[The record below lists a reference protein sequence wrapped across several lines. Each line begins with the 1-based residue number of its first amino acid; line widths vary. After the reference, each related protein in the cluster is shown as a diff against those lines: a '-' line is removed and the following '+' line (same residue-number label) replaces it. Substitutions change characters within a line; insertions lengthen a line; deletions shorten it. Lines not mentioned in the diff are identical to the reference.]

1 MSIMKDFDVLDAPL
15 SDVHLVE
22 ANAGTGKT
30 WNIEALVIRLLIE
43 KKLEPGHVLVVTFTD
58 AAAQEL
64 RERILERINQVYKAL
79 SESDYLGSDTFLIA
93 CRKKYGSQQLVLDHL
108 ENCKSRFDEASI
120 YTIHS
125 FCKQVLTD
133 FRFEAGL
140 ETDMQIL
147 PDSRIIQQ
155 EVIKDEWR
163 SLNHRFSK
171 DTESQL
177 ADILTGKVS
186 LAQLESSFN
195 VYSAKTGVLLDSD
208 RASLLVQA
216 TDSVKSRWHKL
227 DPSKWVHD
235 YVKVLEDA
243 VQTWDNHKD
252 EIRQQWLNTELSRFD
267 YAKDGDKWESAL
279 TQFLDKPLSGT
290 TDKHVEKFTSTFV
303 QEKPLKKSSTAPRPD
318 HSFFELIDILYHGK
332 TVLENQILRESC
344 ERMKHSYLQKRQQQ
358 QVLIFDDLLA
368 FTERALD
375 PEKNGGNATLLTH
388 ALREKYPVALIDEFQ
403 DTDQIQYSIFRR
415 IYVEVR
421 RENHLL
427 YMIGD
432 PKQSIY
438 LFRGA
443 DLKTYFKA
451 RNDAESTFT
460 LSKNFRSTQPLI
472 EGVNAVFSGKSS
484 FLDDELTYKTSSAD
498 KITSDLIVTHESDAP
513 LRFVDIKA
521 RNGNKS
527 VSELAV
533 MKWVISSISR
543 LLSNRPAESTILDKT
558 SGQIRQVHPGDIALL
573 VGTHNQ
579 SRRLKNMLAEVG
591 IPAVESG
598 EISVFLSEE
607 AGYLNLLLDVA
618 QNPRRSR
625 KVRALLTTP
634 LFGLNSEQ
642 VKAAASDDIKWSQ
655 FIETFRVGEQIAQSK
670 GILAGLRFLFDRFE
684 IEKNLVCGGNGE
696 RSITNMRHLAELL
709 HAEEASQ
716 RRSLSGLASWL
727 LAQRSNANAVKSDD
741 RNMRLESDDERV
753 HIMTMHS
760 SKGLQFPI
768 VYAPFLWT
776 KAWGKKSEL
785 FYKFDE
791 KTGEFERR
799 YDPDNLVHGDGI
811 QLGRIENIQDKIR
824 LLYVTLTRA
833 EQRCY
838 VPYSSWND
846 FKTSPLY
853 ASLITRLIKDGL
865 SSESLGTAIV
875 QSDSSVLDVP
885 PDWDPNNLINH
896 ILSDLMHKSNKSI
909 HFEQIEFVE
918 KPVIFNQK
926 SPQNVVKAREFDQ
939 NGLKRL
945 FPSRIV
951 SSYSSIQRK
960 YGHESSID
968 AMQRDEHAGQDKDSS
983 NFEVSTGSEVQLSR
997 ERKAI
1002 LDFPK
1007 GATTGNYWHELL
1019 ETVDFSDDSHWH
1031 EIVDQISTKYGFDDS
1046 LDKETVRNLIQYT
1059 VDCPIGRHPAFN
1071 ELNPDMQG
1079 LKLSTLCWK
1088 QTLRE
1093 MEFLYPYS
1101 GKELQTLVTDLR
1113 EETQQN
1119 VNISAL
1125 ANIQFFDT
1133 TNLLTG
1139 LIDLVFESNGKFFI
1153 LDYKSNYLG
1162 GTIADYSHAE
1172 IEKDIHVN
1180 GYNLQ
1185 YHLYVAALTKYLSK
1199 QIHGFSYKKHFG
1211 GVFYLYWRG
1220 LTSADTTG
1228 VFYDKP
1234 NWELVE
1240 PLIEKVKTVSNI
1252 SAYANI
1258 KNKSNSGS
1266 IGGES

>member
-43 KKLEPGHVLVVTFTD
+43 KKLEPGQVLVVTFTD

-79 SESDYLGSDTFLIA
+79 SESDYSGSDTFLIA
-93 CRKKYGSQQLVLDHL
+93 CREKYGSKQSVLDHL

-163 SLNHRFSK
+163 SLNHRFSN
-171 DTESQL
+171 DSESRL

-186 LAQLESSFN
+186 LAQLESSFY
-195 VYSAKTGVLLDSD
+195 VYSAKTGVKLDSD
-208 RASLLVQA
+208 AESLLGHA
-216 TDSVKSRWHKL
+216 NENIKSRWDKL
-227 DPSKWVHD
+227 DPSKWVQD
-235 YVKVLEDA
+235 YIQILDDA
-243 VQTWDNHKD
+243 VQTWDSHRD
-252 EIRQQWLNTELSRFD
+252 EIRQQWLNTEISRYD

-279 TQFLDKPLSGT
+279 TQFLDKPLSGSV
-290 TDKHVEKFTSTFV
+290 DKHVEKYTSTFV
-303 QEKPLKKSSTAPRPD
+303 QEKPLKKSSNAPRPD
-318 HSFFELIDILYHGK
+318 HPFFELVDFLYYGK

-344 ERMKHSYLQKRQQQ
+344 ERMKHSYMQKRQQQ

-375 PEKNGGNATLLTH
+375 PEKNGGNAAQLTN

-415 IYVEVR
+415 IYVEKR
-421 RENHLL
+421 SKDNLL

-451 RNDAESTFT
+451 RKDAESTFT
-460 LSKNFRSTQPLI
+460 LSKNFRSTQALI

-484 FLDDELTYKTSSAD
+484 FLDDELTYKPSSAD
-498 KITSDLIVTHESDAP
+498 KTASDLIVPHESDAP

-521 RNGNKS
+521 RNGNKG

-533 MKWVISSISR
+533 MKWVVSSISG
-543 LLSNRPAESTILDKT
+543 LLSSNSAKSTILDKN
-558 SGQIRQVHPGDIALL
+558 SGQMRQVHPGDIALL
-573 VGTHNQ
+573 VATHNQ
-579 SRRLKNMLAEVG
+579 SRRLKHMLAEVG

-598 EISVFLSEE
+598 EASVFLSEE
-607 AGYLNLLLDVA
+607 AGYLNLLLDVVL
-618 QNPRRSR
+618 NPRRSR

-634 LFGLNSEQ
+634 LFGLTSEQ
-642 VKAAASDDIKWSQ
+642 VKAAESNDVQWSQ
-655 FIETFRVGEQIAQSK
+655 FIETFRTGEQIAQSK
-670 GILAGLRFLFDRFE
+670 GILAGLRVLFDRLE
-684 IEKNLVCGGNGE
+684 IEKNLVRRGNGE
-696 RSITNMRHLAELL
+696 RSLTNLRHLAELL
-709 HAEEASQ
+709 HAEETSQ

-727 LAQRSNANAVKSDD
+727 LAQRSDANAVKSDD

-753 HIMTMHS
+753 HIITMHK

-776 KAWGKKSEL
+776 QAWGKKSEL
-785 FYKFDE
+785 FYKFSE
-791 KTGEFERR
+791 QTGEFERR
-799 YDPDNLVHGDGI
+799 YDPDNLVHVDGI
-811 QLGRIENIQDKIR
+811 QLGKIENLQDKIR

-833 EQRCY
+833 EHRCY
-838 VPYSSWND
+838 VPYSSWKEL
-846 FKTSPLY
+846 KTSPLY
-853 ASLITRLIKDGL
+853 AALITRLVRDGV
-865 SSESLGTAIV
+865 SAESLGTAIV
-875 QSDSSVLDVP
+875 QSDNSVLDVP
-885 PDWDPNNLINH
+885 TDWDPNNLINH
-896 ILSDLMHKSNKSI
+896 LLSDLMHKSNQSV
-909 HFEQIEFVE
+909 HFEQVEFIE
-918 KPVIFNQK
+918 KPVFFDQK
-926 SPQNVVKAREFDQ
+926 SLQSDVKAREFDQ

-945 FPSRIV
+945 FPSRNL

-960 YGHESSID
+960 YGHESTFD

-983 NFEVSTGSEVQLSR
+983 SVEVSTRNEALLSR

-1002 LDFPK
+1002 LGFPK
-1007 GATTGNYWHELL
+1007 GATTGNFWHELL
-1019 ETVDFSDDSHWH
+1019 ETIDFSDESRWN
-1031 EIVDQISTKYGFDDS
+1031 EIVDQISAKYGFVDS
-1046 LDKETVRNLIQYT
+1046 ADKETVRNLIQYS
-1059 VDCPIGRHPAFN
+1059 VDSPIGRHPVFN
-1071 ELNPDMQG
+1071 ELHPEMEG
-1079 LKLSTLCWK
+1079 MKLSTLSWT

-1101 GKELQTLVTDLR
+1101 ANELQTLVTDLR
-1113 EETQQN
+1113 HGTQQN
-1119 VNISAL
+1119 QNISAL
-1125 ANIQFFDT
+1125 ANIQSFDT

-1162 GTIADYSHAE
+1162 DTLADYSNTE
-1172 IEKDIHVN
+1172 IENDIRSN

-1185 YHLYVAALTKYLSK
+1185 YHLYTAALTRYLSK
-1199 QIHGFSYKKHFG
+1199 QIQGFSYEKHFG

-1220 LTSADTTG
+1220 LNTEDTTG

-1234 NWELVE
+1234 DWKLVE
-1240 PLIEKVKTVSNI
+1240 PLIEKVKSI
-1252 SAYANI
+1252 SSISVKANI
-1258 KNKSNSGS
+1258 NNNSNFGS
-1266 IGGES
+1266 KGGES